1 MIPST
6 VSLGDSLTDLLPT
19 LMLTSGHFS
28 SYQEKLCLAQQVAKL
43 DIFLNQI
50 IKASSLKRSL
60 LVMGDCNLDQDRWDT
75 SNYVHLKLAN
85 QLRTSLAQAGLEI
98 IPMGMI
104 TICMVRFNG
113 HFLYI
118 AFQ

>member
-19 LMLTSGHFS
+19 LMLTSGQFS

-50 IKASSLKRSL
+50 IKASL
-60 LVMGDCNLDQDRWDT
+60 LVMGDCNLEQDRWDT

-85 QLRTSLAQAGLEI
+85 QLRTSLAQAGL
-98 IPMGMI
+98 
-104 TICMVRFNG
+104 
-113 HFLYI
+113 
-118 AFQ
+118 